1 VSSLECKS
9 QLTNFVRVT
18 TPARLHLGFLD
29 LNGTA
34 GRRFGSIGM
43 AINSHQ
49 TIVEAHYS
57 ESEVCHDA
65 PKHIQEKLKRLI
77 AAFFSVFSKQIPLP
91 KKYCKLVVKKVIPEH
106 AGLGSGTQLALAV
119 GTALC
124 RLYNINAATHDIA
137 TVLDRGARS
146 GIGIATF
153 NQGGFIVDGGL
164 GPSSITPPLLA
175 HYTYPEEWRIVLIME
190 SHSQGIHG
198 TEESKA
204 FKSLPPFPISQSHA
218 ICHLTLMKLL
228 PALVEQDINAFGQSI
243 TDIQHLIGD
252 HFSTIQGGRYTSN
265 SIATLLNYA
274 TELGHLG
281 IAQTSWGPTGCV
293 FVKNEEAGTLLI
305 SKLND
310 YVEQYFKLETD
321 YSILMTDAN
330 SSGSIVE
337 RCAGQTQ

>member
-1 VSSLECKS
+1 VSPLQIKP
-9 QLTNFVRVT
+9 QLTNFVRVIA
-18 TPARLHLGFLD
+18 PARLHLGFLD
-29 LNGTA
+29 LNGTT
-34 GRRFGSIGM
+34 GRKFGSIGV
-43 AINSHQ
+43 AINSHK

-57 ESEVCHDA
+57 ESEACHDA
-65 PKHIQEKLKRLI
+65 PKHIQKKLKQLI
-77 AAFFSVFSKQIPLP
+77 DAFFSVFSEQIPLP
-91 KKYCKLVVKKVIPEH
+91 KKHCKLVVKKLIPEH

-119 GTALC
+119 GTALS
-124 RLYNINAATHDIA
+124 RLYNINAGTLDIA
-137 TVLDRGARS
+137 TALDRGARS

-164 GPSSITPPLLA
+164 GPSSATPPLLA
-175 HYTYPEEWRIVLIME
+175 RYTYPEEWRIVLIME

-204 FKSLPPFPISQSHA
+204 FKSLPPFPISQSRA

-228 PALVEQDINAFGQSI
+228 PALVEQDINVFGQSV

-265 SIATLLNYA
+265 SVATLLNYA

-293 FVKNEEAGTLLI
+293 FVNNEAAATLLI
-305 SKLND
+305 GKLND
-310 YVEQYFKLETD
+310 YIEQYFKLETD
-321 YSILMTDAN
+321 YSILMTNAN

-337 RCAGQTQ
+337 RGVG